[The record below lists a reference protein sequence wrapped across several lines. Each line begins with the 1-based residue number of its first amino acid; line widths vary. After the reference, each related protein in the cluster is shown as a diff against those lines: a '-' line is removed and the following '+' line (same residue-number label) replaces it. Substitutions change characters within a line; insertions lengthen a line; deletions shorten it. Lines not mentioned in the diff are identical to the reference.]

1 MLTDVRRR
9 LWDRGEGFENMQGQ
23 GPSGFL
29 DKSPKD
35 GLPVIFSQFARGRR
49 LFARNL
55 KIEMLSFSQ
64 VGTDLAR
71 PIRW

>member
-1 MLTDVRRR
+1 MLTDVRRH
-9 LWDRGEGFENMQGQ
+9 LWDRGEGFENMQ

-35 GLPVIFSQFARGRR
+35 GLPVIFSQ
-49 LFARNL
+49 FARNL